1 MSVYY
6 FFNNIYNIV
15 RRVCNETIS
24 TLSGKMSLFVVF
36 RFNIND
42 NCSLSIPMFFV
53 MMSFKLPNVIFCLLV
68 TGHTSKQN
76 IIRGLHQLKTFNGR
90 ISTFLYL
97 INSYTF
103 V

>member
-1 MSVYY
+1 MSVYS

-53 MMSFKLPNVIFCLLV
+53 MMSFKLPNVSFCLF
-68 TGHTSKQN
+68 GHWTYIQTKHNQELTSVENFQWKN
-76 IIRGLHQLKTFNGR
+76 LYIP
-90 ISTFLYL
+90 ISHK
-97 INSYTF
+97 
-103 V
+103 